1 MNVATFV
8 RLNRFT
14 KVFIIR
20 AWMVASLQ
28 IGTVGLNVMM
38 FFMWKTEVQRAR
50 IYSSKSAWLSLQL
63 KLNDTVFLGSLTAKS
78 FHYSVIGS

>member
-1 MNVATFV
+1 
-8 RLNRFT
+8 
-14 KVFIIR
+14 
-20 AWMVASLQ
+20 
-28 IGTVGLNVMM
+28 MM

-78 FHYSVIGS
+78 FYYSVIGS